1 MTGKA
6 NMTIK
11 PRRSK
16 TLFLVVV
23 FVMVAS
29 LAGVV
34 LLANN
39 ARNLERLRIALG
51 FDPVARPL
59 PEQGPV
65 PIARPPA
72 PIIPVPERMLD
83 VPAMAPQEGFH
94 RTITRGRED
103 ICSALQKSGWISEE
117 WQFAYVGERGWS
129 CGAEKIVIGA
139 GEADLPAGTLF
150 VSARGT
156 DSDSV
161 SSVRLKINF
170 LDGQLSGPVLEQAV
184 SAADAILEAIGWGD
198 EPALIASLRRLE
210 EFEING
216 NGHTVSLFQEPSDIP
231 RYNFLISSD
240 PPGFADKDV
249 VSPARKKWLRSPSPG
264 N

>member
-1 MTGKA
+1 MAVRLCGRTGLEL
-6 NMTIK
+6 
-11 PRRSK
+11 RR
-16 TLFLVVV
+16 
-23 FVMVAS
+23 
-29 LAGVV
+29 
-34 LLANN
+34 
-39 ARNLERLRIALG
+39 
-51 FDPVARPL
+51 
-59 PEQGPV
+59 
-65 PIARPPA
+65 
-72 PIIPVPERMLD
+72 
-83 VPAMAPQEGFH
+83 
-94 RTITRGRED
+94 RED
-103 ICSALQKSGWISEE
+103 CHWRGGGGPACRNPVCIST
-117 WQFAYVGERGWS
+117 WH
-129 CGAEKIVIGA
+129 
-139 GEADLPAGTLF
+139 
-150 VSARGT
+150 
-156 DSDSV
+156 SDSV